1 MFVSKHR
8 EEWRPNPIL
17 AAITDDDP
25 ELEAILRGIN
35 KPVYSINE
43 MVDGG
48 PFRKTVIYDH
58 ARPHEKREDETGK
71 RGRKETGL
79 LRTWTAMGRRYA
91 FALDY
96 ARYLLALK
104 RLGEIKERISSRQRA
119 HSRSAETRLG
129 R

>member
-1 MFVSKHR
+1 MFKPKHN
-8 EEWRPNPIL
+8 EEWRPNPAL
-17 AAITDDDP
+17 AAIADNDP

-43 MVDGG
+43 MVDAG
-48 PFRKTVIYDH
+48 PFGKTVIYDH
-58 ARPHEKREDETGK
+58 ARPHEKCEDETRE
-71 RGRKETGL
+71 RGDKETGL

-104 RLGEIKERISSRQRA
+104 RLGEIKKTRSRFNVD
-119 HSRSAETRLG
+119 ETRLG
-129 R
+129 RR